1 MQAKVKIKKSHVV
14 RMSFHNP
21 CYKLYNG
28 KIQSVHNIHNSSG
41 YHFIILY
48 CDRNT
53 IIYNVLAIMYYANTA

>member
-1 MQAKVKIKKSHVV
+1 MQAKVKIKKNHVI
-14 RMSFHNP
+14 RMSSHNP